1 MILDLAS
8 RRVVGWATSA
18 ELERTLVLTALRR
31 ALALRQPGRGLLHHS
46 DRGSQYASQDYQ
58 TLLAVRGIRCSMSR
72 SGDCWDNAVA
82 ESFFATLKRELMAH
96 ERWATREQ
104 ATRALTDYIDGWYNR
119 ARRHSTLGYVSPM
132 EYEEQGGKVA

>member
-1 MILDLAS
+1 
-8 RRVVGWATSA
+8 
-18 ELERTLVLTALRR
+18 
-31 ALALRQPGRGLLHHS
+31 
-46 DRGSQYASQDYQ
+46 
-58 TLLAVRGIRCSMSR
+58 MSR
-72 SGDCWDNAVA
+72 SGDCRDNAVA
-82 ESFFATLKRELMAH
+82 ESFFATLKRELMAQ